1 MEFLMSYR
9 SFLVNIGFSN
19 FPMGGGGIGGVYF
32 FVPLLRDN
40 LGLVL
45 LVHILVYGF

>member
-19 FPMGGGGIGGVYF
+19 FPMGGGGGGGIGGVHF
-32 FVPLLRDN
+32 FVPLK
-40 LGLVL
+40 
-45 LVHILVYGF
+45 